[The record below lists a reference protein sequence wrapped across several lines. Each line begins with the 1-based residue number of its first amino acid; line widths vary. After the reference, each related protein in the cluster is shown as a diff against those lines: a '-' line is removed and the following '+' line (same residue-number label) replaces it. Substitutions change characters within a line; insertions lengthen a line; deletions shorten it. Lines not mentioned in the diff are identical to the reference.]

1 VSTRRQDVIEAAL
14 AVLDAE
20 GLDALTVRKIAN
32 QVSVR
37 VGALYW
43 HVRNKHEVLVALAER
58 ILAEAHTDQPDVEW
72 PRDWRD
78 HLRRTADRMRAGMLR
93 HRDAARLI
101 AGYAPLSP
109 LALRQAEIYL
119 RLAAD
124 DGLPLDVAA
133 LGGDTLMGYVTGF
146 VLQEQS
152 HPPAA
157 DPGEL
162 SQMWRELPTLAQW
175 NARKPA
181 DRSEA
186 FQAGVETI
194 IAGIEASR

>member
-1 VSTRRQDVIEAAL
+1 MSTRRDDVIEAAL

-32 QVSVR
+32 RVGVQ

-58 ILAEAHTDQPDVEW
+58 ILAEVHLDQPTVERT
-72 PRDWRD
+72 RDWRD
-78 HLRRTADRMRAGMLR
+78 HLRRTANLLRAVMLR

-109 LALRQAEIYL
+109 LTLRQAEIYL
-119 RLAAD
+119 RLATE

-133 LGGDTLMGYVTGF
+133 LGGDALMSYVTGF

-157 DPGEL
+157 DAQEL
-162 SQMWRELPTLAQW
+162 AHLWRELPTLAQW

-181 DRSEA
+181 GKSEA
-186 FQAGVETI
+186 FHVGVETV
-194 IAGIEASR
+194 IAGIEARR